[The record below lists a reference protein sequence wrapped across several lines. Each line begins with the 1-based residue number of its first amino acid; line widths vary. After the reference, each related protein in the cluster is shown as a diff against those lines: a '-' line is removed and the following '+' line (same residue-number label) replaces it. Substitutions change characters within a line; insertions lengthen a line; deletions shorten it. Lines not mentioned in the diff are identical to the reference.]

1 MVASGW
7 SVLGSWSNM
16 SNNTNI
22 TGAVTDK
29 LVEAFEFFNA
39 ELDTQLD
46 NPVFTLIPNRGRQSY
61 YGWYWQGRWKDGKKT
76 LPEINITADTL
87 KRTVEEICET
97 LIHEMVHYANNVAGV
112 VDCNA
117 NQYHNKHFK
126 TKAESFGLKVEKV
139 KNKGYARTALD
150 EKAANMVKKYK
161 SKYCKG
167 DKNPFHVY
175 RVTEDRV
182 SIVKKNHKRFIAID
196 GALASSAESRCEG
209 TLRELVEQ
217 LLESYIS
224 ESDVHESMS
233 SGARHAVEELA

>member
-1 MVASGW
+1 
-7 SVLGSWSNM
+7 M
-16 SNNTNI
+16 SNNI

-39 ELDTQLD
+39 ELDAQLD

-126 TKAESFGLKVEKV
+126 SKAESFGLKVERV
-139 KNKGYARTALD
+139 QNKGYARTALD
-150 EKAANMVKKYK
+150 EKAMNLVKKYK
-161 SKYCKG
+161 NKYCKG

-175 RVTEDRV
+175 RVGAESRTV
-182 SIVKKNHKRFIAID
+182 IKKSDKRFIAID
-196 GALASSAESRCEG
+196 RLLAQEAEHQYESG
-209 TLRELVEQ
+209 TLRELVEH
-217 LLESYIS
+217 LLQSYIS
-224 ESDVHESMS
+224 EGVVLNNTE
-233 SGARHAVEELA
+233 RVKELQEMA

>member
-1 MVASGW
+1 M
-7 SVLGSWSNM
+7 
-16 SNNTNI
+16 NNNI

-87 KRTVEEICET
+87 KRSVEEICET
-97 LIHEMVHYANNVAGV
+97 IIHEMVHYKNNVSDV

-126 TKAESFGLKVEKV
+126 KRAEEFGLKVEKV

-161 SKYCKG
+161 SKYCKD
-167 DKNPFHVY
+167 DKNPFHAY
-175 RVTEDRV
+175 RIGAEKVV
-182 SIVKKNHKRFIAID
+182 VKKSDKRFIAID
-196 GALASSAESRCEG
+196 RVLATAAEGQYESG
-209 TLRELVEQ
+209 TLRELVEH
-217 LLESYIS
+217 LLESYVS
-224 ESDVHESMS
+224 E
-233 SGARHAVEELA
+233 GAVMHTNRREELEQLA

>member
-1 MVASGW
+1 
-7 SVLGSWSNM
+7 M
-16 SNNTNI
+16 SNTMNI

-87 KRTVEEICET
+87 KRSVEEICET
-97 LIHEMVHYANNVAGV
+97 IIHEMVHYANNVAGV
-112 VDCNA
+112 VDCNG

-126 TKAESFGLKVEKV
+126 SKAESFGLKVDKV
-139 KNKGYARTALD
+139 KNKGYARTSLD

-161 SKYCKG
+161 SKYCKD

-175 RVTEDRV
+175 RIGAERT
-182 SIVKKNHKRFIAID
+182 IVKKSDKRFIAID
-196 GALASSAESRCEG
+196 RALAAAAEAQHDGG
-209 TLRELVEQ
+209 TLRELVEH
-217 LLESYIS
+217 LLQSYVS
-224 ESDVHESMS
+224 EGMVMPHDAMRVK
-233 SGARHAVEELA
+233 ELQEMA

>member
-1 MVASGW
+1 M
-7 SVLGSWSNM
+7 
-16 SNNTNI
+16 NNNI

-87 KRTVEEICET
+87 KRSVEEICET
-97 LIHEMVHYANNVAGV
+97 IIHEMVHYKNNVLDI

-126 TKAESFGLKVEKV
+126 KRAEEFGLKVDKV

-150 EKAANMVKKYK
+150 EKAAVMVKKYK
-161 SKYCKG
+161 SKYCKD
-167 DKNPFHVY
+167 DKNPFHAY
-175 RVTEDRV
+175 RIGAERV
-182 SIVKKNHKRFIAID
+182 VVKKSDKRFIAID
-196 GALASSAESRCEG
+196 RALAAAAESQHEGG
-209 TLRELVEQ
+209 TLRELVEH
-217 LLESYIS
+217 LLQSYVS
-224 ESDVHESMS
+224 E
-233 SGARHAVEELA
+233 GAVMHTNRREELEQLA

>member
-1 MVASGW
+1 
-7 SVLGSWSNM
+7 M

-87 KRTVEEICET
+87 KRSVEDICET
-97 LIHEMVHYANNVAGV
+97 IIHEMVHYANNVAGV

-126 TKAESFGLKVEKV
+126 KKAESFGLKVERV

-161 SKYCKG
+161 NKYCKG

-175 RVTEDRV
+175 RIGAERV
-182 SIVKKNHKRFIAID
+182 IVKKSDKRFIAID
-196 GALASSAESRCEG
+196 RQLAQEAEGQYEEG
-209 TLRELVEQ
+209 TLRELVEH
-217 LLESYIS
+217 LLQSYVS
-224 ESDVHESMS
+224 EGAVYSDV
-233 SGARHAVEELA
+233 RHPVEEIA

>member
-1 MVASGW
+1 
-7 SVLGSWSNM
+7 M
-16 SNNTNI
+16 SNNI

-87 KRTVEEICET
+87 KRSVEEICET
-97 LIHEMVHYANNVAGV
+97 IIHEMVHYKNNVLDI
-112 VDCNA
+112 VDCNG

-126 TKAESFGLKVEKV
+126 KRAEEFGLKVEKV

-150 EKAANMVKKYK
+150 EKAMNLVKKYK
-161 SKYCKG
+161 NKYCKD

-175 RVTEDRV
+175 RIGAESKT
-182 SIVKKNHKRFIAID
+182 IVKTSDKRFIAID
-196 GALASSAESRCEG
+196 RALAAAAEGQYESG
-209 TLRELVEQ
+209 TLRELVER
-217 LLESYIS
+217 LLESYVS
-224 ESDVHESMS
+224 EKNVYESMA
-233 SGARHAVEELA
+233 SGSRHAVEELA

>member
-1 MVASGW
+1 
-7 SVLGSWSNM
+7 M

-87 KRTVEEICET
+87 KRSVEDICET
-97 LIHEMVHYANNVAGV
+97 IIHEMVHYANNVAGV
-112 VDCNA
+112 TDCNA

-126 TKAESFGLKVEKV
+126 KKAEEFGLKVERV

-150 EKAANMVKKYK
+150 EKASNLVKKYK
-161 SKYCKG
+161 SKYCKD

-175 RVTEDRV
+175 RIGAERA
-182 SIVKKNHKRFIAID
+182 IVKKSDKRFIAID
-196 GALASSAESRCEG
+196 RALAQQAEGQYESG
-209 TLRELVEQ
+209 TLRELVEH
-217 LLESYIS
+217 LLQSYVS
-224 ESDVHESMS
+224 EGMVLSHTSK
-233 SGARHAVEELA
+233 ELV

>member
-1 MVASGW
+1 M
-7 SVLGSWSNM
+7 
-16 SNNTNI
+16 NNNI

-87 KRTVEEICET
+87 KRSVEEICET
-97 LIHEMVHYANNVAGV
+97 IIHEMVHYANNVANV

-126 TKAESFGLKVEKV
+126 TKAEAFGLTVEKV
-139 KNKGYARTALD
+139 RNRGYALTHLGEAGT
-150 EKAANMVKKYK
+150 KMVKDYLKTKDGKAFTKLHAQGVVRTSDGSRTTNKYK
-161 SKYCKG
+161 
-167 DKNPFHVY
+167 
-175 RVTEDRV
+175 
-182 SIVKKNHKRFIAID
+182 KRFVAVD
-196 GALASSAESRCEG
+196 MDLAA
-209 TLRELVEQ
+209 LVEAKGGKLSVVTRQ
-217 LLESYIS
+217 LLEEYTTLNS
-224 ESDVHESMS
+224 
-233 SGARHAVEELA
+233 

>member
-1 MVASGW
+1 
-7 SVLGSWSNM
+7 M

-87 KRTVEEICET
+87 KRSVEDICET
-97 LIHEMVHYANNVAGV
+97 IIHEMVHYANNVAEV
-112 VDCNA
+112 VDCNN
-117 NQYHNKHFK
+117 NQYHNKAFK
-126 TKAESFGLKVEKV
+126 TKAESFGLTVERV
-139 KNKGYARTALD
+139 KNKGYARTALGD
-150 EKAANMVKKYK
+150 KAAMMVKKYK
-161 SKYCKG
+161 MKHCKD

-175 RVTEDRV
+175 RIGAESKT
-182 SIVKKNHKRFIAID
+182 IVKKSDKRFIAID
-196 GALASSAESRCEG
+196 RALAARAEGQAQDGCS
-209 TLRELVEQ
+209 LRELVEH
-217 LLESYIS
+217 LLESYVS
-224 ESDVHESMS
+224 EGAVMS
-233 SGARHAVEELA
+233 HDASHVQELEQLA

>member
-1 MVASGW
+1 
-7 SVLGSWSNM
+7 M

-39 ELDTQLD
+39 ELHTELD
-46 NPVFTLIPNRGRQSY
+46 CPVFTLIPNRGRQSY

-87 KRTVEEICET
+87 KRSVEEICET
-97 LIHEMVHYANNVAGV
+97 VIHEMVHYANNVAGV
-112 VDCNA
+112 VDCNG

-126 TKAESFGLKVEKV
+126 TRAESFGLKVEKV
-139 KNKGYARTALD
+139 KNRGYARTALD

-161 SKYCKG
+161 SKYCKN

-175 RVTEDRV
+175 RVGAEERTI
-182 SIVKKNHKRFIAID
+182 IVKSNKRFVAID
-196 GALASSAESRCEG
+196 RGLALEAESKSGNTIKCI
-209 TLRELVEQ
+209 VEH
-217 LLESYIS
+217 LLQCYVS
-224 ESDVHESMS
+224 ESAFEQ
-233 SGARHAVEELA
+233 ATRHLETV

>member
-1 MVASGW
+1 
-7 SVLGSWSNM
+7 M

-87 KRTVEEICET
+87 KRSVEDICET
-97 LIHEMVHYANNVAGV
+97 IIHEMVHYANNVAGV

-126 TKAESFGLKVEKV
+126 SKAESFGLKVERV

-161 SKYCKG
+161 SKYCKD

-175 RVTEDRV
+175 RIGAESRTT
-182 SIVKKNHKRFIAID
+182 VKTSDKRFIAID
-196 GALASSAESRCEG
+196 RALAAAAEAQHEGG
-209 TLRELVEQ
+209 TLRQLVEH
-217 LLESYIS
+217 LLQSYVS
-224 ESDVHESMS
+224 E
-233 SGARHAVEELA
+233 GAVMHTNRREELEQLA

>member
-1 MVASGW
+1 
-7 SVLGSWSNM
+7 M

-87 KRTVEEICET
+87 KRSVEDICET
-97 LIHEMVHYANNVAGV
+97 IIHEMVHYANNVAGV
-112 VDCNA
+112 ADCNA

-126 TKAESFGLKVEKV
+126 MKAESFGLKVERV
-139 KNKGYARTALD
+139 HNKGYARTALD

-161 SKYCKG
+161 SKYCKD
-167 DKNPFHVY
+167 DKNPFHAY
-175 RVTEDRV
+175 RIGAERA
-182 SIVKKNHKRFIAID
+182 IVKKSDKRFIAID
-196 GALASSAESRCEG
+196 RMLAQEAEGQYESG
-209 TLRELVEQ
+209 TLRELVEH
-217 LLESYIS
+217 LLQSYVS
-224 ESDVHESMS
+224 E
-233 SGARHAVEELA
+233 GAVLDTTRREELEQLA